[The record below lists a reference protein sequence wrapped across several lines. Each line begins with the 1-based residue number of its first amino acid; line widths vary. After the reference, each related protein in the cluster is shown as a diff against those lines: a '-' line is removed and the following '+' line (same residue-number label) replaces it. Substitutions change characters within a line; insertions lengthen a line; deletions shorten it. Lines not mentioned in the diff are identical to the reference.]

1 MELTSLTIKDRPKSL
16 VQIAQD
22 AIRRGIIQK
31 ELKLGQPLKEA
42 ALARPLQIS
51 NTPVREALSLLKAE
65 GLVVSVPH
73 KGYRVFTL
81 NQEELVAFCELRFT
95 LEAQAL
101 RYGIER
107 NPKEL
112 VQKLHGILLKMQ
124 KNQDES
130 MREEYLNLDTLF
142 HISFFK
148 ACQNDFLLGHYQKIN
163 SMIETMRH
171 YISISNEA
179 TQKSLESHQAIV
191 NEIDQGRIPKA
202 IELLEDHIVSWS
214 KRSNIEFSKLNCLK
228 TSQDL
233 LNA

>member
-142 HISFFK
+142 HMLFFK

-179 TQKSLESHQAIV
+179 TQKSLENHEAIV

-214 KRSNIEFSKLNCLK
+214 KRSNIEFS
-228 TSQDL
+228 
-233 LNA
+233 

>member
-1 MELTSLTIKDRPKSL
+1 MELTSLTIKNRPKSL

-142 HISFFK
+142 HMSFFK

-179 TQKSLESHQAIV
+179 TQKSLENHEAIV

-214 KRSNIEFSKLNCLK
+214 KRSNIEFS
-228 TSQDL
+228 
-233 LNA
+233 

>member
-148 ACQNDFLLGHYQKIN
+148 ACQNDFLLRHYQKIN

-179 TQKSLESHQAIV
+179 TQKSLDNHQAIV

-214 KRSNIEFSKLNCLK
+214 KRSNIEFS
-228 TSQDL
+228 
-233 LNA
+233 

>member
-1 MELTSLTIKDRPKSL
+1 MGLTSLTIKDRPKSL

-142 HISFFK
+142 HMSFFK

-179 TQKSLESHQAIV
+179 TQKSLDSHQAIV

-214 KRSNIEFSKLNCLK
+214 KRSNIEFS
-228 TSQDL
+228 
-233 LNA
+233 

>member
-142 HISFFK
+142 HMSFFK

-179 TQKSLESHQAIV
+179 TQKSLDNHEAIV

-214 KRSNIEFSKLNCLK
+214 KRSNIEFS
-228 TSQDL
+228 
-233 LNA
+233 

>member
-42 ALARPLQIS
+42 SLVRPLQIS

-130 MREEYLNLDTLF
+130 LREEYLNLDTLF
-142 HISFFK
+142 HMSFFK

-179 TQKSLESHQAIV
+179 TQKSLESHEAIV

-214 KRSNIEFSKLNCLK
+214 KRSNIEFS
-228 TSQDL
+228 
-233 LNA
+233 

>member
-1 MELTSLTIKDRPKSL
+1 MELTSLTIKNRPKSL

-179 TQKSLESHQAIV
+179 TQKSLENHEAIV

-214 KRSNIEFSKLNCLK
+214 KRSNIEFS
-228 TSQDL
+228 
-233 LNA
+233 

>member
-22 AIRRGIIQK
+22 AIRRGITQK

-124 KNQDES
+124 KNQDEP

-142 HISFFK
+142 HMSFFK

-179 TQKSLESHQAIV
+179 TQKSLENHEAIV

-214 KRSNIEFSKLNCLK
+214 KRSNIEFS
-228 TSQDL
+228 
-233 LNA
+233 

>member
-42 ALARPLQIS
+42 SLARPLQTS

-142 HISFFK
+142 HMSFFK

-179 TQKSLESHQAIV
+179 TQKSLENHEAIV

-214 KRSNIEFSKLNCLK
+214 KRSNIEFS
-228 TSQDL
+228 
-233 LNA
+233 

>member
-81 NQEELVAFCELRFT
+81 NQDELVAFCELRFT

-179 TQKSLESHQAIV
+179 TQKSLENHEAIV

-202 IELLEDHIVSWS
+202 IEFLEDHIVSWS
-214 KRSNIEFSKLNCLK
+214 KRSNIEFS
-228 TSQDL
+228 
-233 LNA
+233 

>member
-65 GLVVSVPH
+65 ELVVSVPH

-142 HISFFK
+142 HMSFFK

-179 TQKSLESHQAIV
+179 TQKSLENHEAIV
-191 NEIDQGRIPKA
+191 NEIDQGKIPKA

-214 KRSNIEFSKLNCLK
+214 KRSNIEFS
-228 TSQDL
+228 
-233 LNA
+233 

>member
-31 ELKLGQPLKEA
+31 ELKLGQSLKEA
-42 ALARPLQIS
+42 SLARPLQIS

-142 HISFFK
+142 HMSFFK
-148 ACQNDFLLGHYQKIN
+148 ACQNDFLLRHYQKIN

-179 TQKSLESHQAIV
+179 TQKSLDSHHAIV

-214 KRSNIEFSKLNCLK
+214 KRSNIEFS
-228 TSQDL
+228 
-233 LNA
+233 

>member
-130 MREEYLNLDTLF
+130 LREEYLNLDTLF
-142 HISFFK
+142 HMSFFK

-179 TQKSLESHQAIV
+179 TQKSLENHMAIV

-214 KRSNIEFSKLNCLK
+214 KRSNIEFS
-228 TSQDL
+228 
-233 LNA
+233 

>member
-1 MELTSLTIKDRPKSL
+1 MELTSLAIKDRPNSL

-31 ELKLGQPLKEA
+31 ELKLGQPLKEVS
-42 ALARPLQIS
+42 LARPLQIS

-142 HISFFK
+142 HMSFFK

-179 TQKSLESHQAIV
+179 TQKSLENHEAIV

-214 KRSNIEFSKLNCLK
+214 KRSNIEFS
-228 TSQDL
+228 
-233 LNA
+233 

>member
-42 ALARPLQIS
+42 SLARPFQIS

-81 NQEELVAFCELRFT
+81 NQEELVAFCELHFT
-95 LEAQAL
+95 LEVQAL

-179 TQKSLESHQAIV
+179 TQKSLENHMAIV

-214 KRSNIEFSKLNCLK
+214 KRSNIEFS
-228 TSQDL
+228 
-233 LNA
+233 

>member
-65 GLVVSVPH
+65 GLLVSVPH

-142 HISFFK
+142 HMSFFK

-179 TQKSLESHQAIV
+179 TQKSLDSHQAIV

-214 KRSNIEFSKLNCLK
+214 KRSNIEFS
-228 TSQDL
+228 
-233 LNA
+233 

>member
-65 GLVVSVPH
+65 ELVVSVPH

-81 NQEELVAFCELRFT
+81 NQEELVAFCELRYT

-179 TQKSLESHQAIV
+179 TQKSWESHQAIV
-191 NEIDQGRIPKA
+191 NEIDQGRVPKA

-214 KRSNIEFSKLNCLK
+214 KRSNIEFS
-228 TSQDL
+228 
-233 LNA
+233 

>member
-22 AIRRGIIQK
+22 AIGRGIIQK

-124 KNQDES
+124 KNQDEP

-142 HISFFK
+142 HMSFFK
-148 ACQNDFLLGHYQKIN
+148 ACQNDFLLRHYQKIN

-179 TQKSLESHQAIV
+179 TQKSLESHEAIV

-214 KRSNIEFSKLNCLK
+214 KRSNIEFS
-228 TSQDL
+228 
-233 LNA
+233 

>member
-171 YISISNEA
+171 YISISNKA
-179 TQKSLESHQAIV
+179 TQKSLDSHQAIV
-191 NEIDQGRIPKA
+191 NEIDQGKIPKA

-214 KRSNIEFSKLNCLK
+214 KRSNIEFS
-228 TSQDL
+228 
-233 LNA
+233 

>member
-31 ELKLGQPLKEA
+31 ELKLGQPLREA
-42 ALARPLQIS
+42 SLARPPQIS

-107 NPKEL
+107 NHREL

-124 KNQDES
+124 KNQDET

-142 HISFFK
+142 HMSFFK

-179 TQKSLESHQAIV
+179 TQKSLENHKAIV
-191 NEIDQGRIPKA
+191 NEIDHGRIPKA

-214 KRSNIEFSKLNCLK
+214 KRSNIEFS
-228 TSQDL
+228 
-233 LNA
+233 

>member
-42 ALARPLQIS
+42 SLARPFQIS

-130 MREEYLNLDTLF
+130 MREDYLNLDTLF
-142 HISFFK
+142 HMSFFN
-148 ACQNDFLLGHYQKIN
+148 ACQNDFLLGHYKKIN

-179 TQKSLESHQAIV
+179 TQKSLESHEAIV

-214 KRSNIEFSKLNCLK
+214 KRSNIEFS
-228 TSQDL
+228 
-233 LNA
+233 

>member
-1 MELTSLTIKDRPKSL
+1 M
-16 VQIAQD
+16 
-22 AIRRGIIQK
+22 
-31 ELKLGQPLKEA
+31 
-42 ALARPLQIS
+42 
-51 NTPVREALSLLKAE
+51 
-65 GLVVSVPH
+65 VSVPH

-112 VQKLHGILLKMQ
+112 VQTLHGILLKMQ

-142 HISFFK
+142 HMSFFK
-148 ACQNDFLLGHYQKIN
+148 ACQNDFLLGHYRKIN

-179 TQKSLESHQAIV
+179 TQKSLENHEAIV

-214 KRSNIEFSKLNCLK
+214 KRSNIEFS
-228 TSQDL
+228 
-233 LNA
+233 

>member
-112 VQKLHGILLKMQ
+112 VQKLHGVLLKMQ

-179 TQKSLESHQAIV
+179 TQKSLENHEAIV

-214 KRSNIEFSKLNCLK
+214 KRSNIEFS
-228 TSQDL
+228 
-233 LNA
+233 

>member
-31 ELKLGQPLKEA
+31 ELKLGQPLKEVS
-42 ALARPLQIS
+42 LTRPLQIS

-142 HISFFK
+142 HMSFFK

-171 YISISNEA
+171 YISISNKA
-179 TQKSLESHQAIV
+179 TQKSLENHEAIV
-191 NEIDQGRIPKA
+191 NKIDQGKIPKA
-202 IELLEDHIVSWS
+202 IELLEDHIVSWF
-214 KRSNIEFSKLNCLK
+214 KRSNIEFS
-228 TSQDL
+228 
-233 LNA
+233 

>member
-124 KNQDES
+124 KNQDEP

-142 HISFFK
+142 HMSFFK
-148 ACQNDFLLGHYQKIN
+148 ACHNDFLLGHYQKIN

-179 TQKSLESHQAIV
+179 TQKSLVNHEAIV
-191 NEIDQGRIPKA
+191 NEIDQGRISKA
-202 IELLEDHIVSWS
+202 IEFLEDHIVSWS
-214 KRSNIEFSKLNCLK
+214 KRSNIEFS
-228 TSQDL
+228 
-233 LNA
+233 

>member
-1 MELTSLTIKDRPKSL
+1 MELTSLTIKDSPKSL
-16 VQIAQD
+16 VQIAKD

-73 KGYRVFTL
+73 KGYRVFNL

-112 VQKLHGILLKMQ
+112 VQTLHGILLKMQ

-130 MREEYLNLDTLF
+130 IREEYLNLDTLF

-148 ACQNDFLLGHYQKIN
+148 ACQNDFLLGHYQKIK

-179 TQKSLESHQAIV
+179 TQKSLENHEAIV
-191 NEIDQGRIPKA
+191 NEIDQGRIQKA

-214 KRSNIEFSKLNCLK
+214 KRSNIL
-228 TSQDL
+228 
-233 LNA
+233 

>member
-42 ALARPLQIS
+42 SLARPLQTS

-65 GLVVSVPH
+65 ELVVSVPH

-112 VQKLHGILLKMQ
+112 VQTLHGILLKVQ

-148 ACQNDFLLGHYQKIN
+148 ACQNDFLLGHYRKIN

-179 TQKSLESHQAIV
+179 TQKSLENHEAIV

-214 KRSNIEFSKLNCLK
+214 KRSNIEFS
-228 TSQDL
+228 
-233 LNA
+233 

>member
-124 KNQDES
+124 KNQDEP

-142 HISFFK
+142 HMSFFK

-179 TQKSLESHQAIV
+179 TQKSLENHEAIV

-214 KRSNIEFSKLNCLK
+214 KRSNIEFS
-228 TSQDL
+228 
-233 LNA
+233 

>member
-142 HISFFK
+142 HMSFFK

-179 TQKSLESHQAIV
+179 TQKSLENHEAIV
-191 NEIDQGRIPKA
+191 NEIDQGRIQKA

-214 KRSNIEFSKLNCLK
+214 KRSNIEFS
-228 TSQDL
+228 
-233 LNA
+233 

>member
-130 MREEYLNLDTLF
+130 LREEYLNLDTLF
-142 HISFFK
+142 HMSFFK
-148 ACQNDFLLGHYQKIN
+148 ACQNDFLLRHYQKIN

-179 TQKSLESHQAIV
+179 TQKSLESHEAIV

-214 KRSNIEFSKLNCLK
+214 KRSNIKFS
-228 TSQDL
+228 
-233 LNA
+233 

>member
-107 NPKEL
+107 NPREL

-130 MREEYLNLDTLF
+130 LREEYLNLDTLF

-179 TQKSLESHQAIV
+179 TQKSLENHEAIV

-214 KRSNIEFSKLNCLK
+214 KRSNIEFS
-228 TSQDL
+228 
-233 LNA
+233 

>member
-31 ELKLGQPLKEA
+31 ELKLGQPLKEVS
-42 ALARPLQIS
+42 LARPLQIS

-130 MREEYLNLDTLF
+130 LREEYLNLDTLF
-142 HISFFK
+142 HMSFFK

-179 TQKSLESHQAIV
+179 TQKSLENHEAIV

-214 KRSNIEFSKLNCLK
+214 KRSNIEFS
-228 TSQDL
+228 
-233 LNA
+233 

>member
-142 HISFFK
+142 HMSFFK
-148 ACQNDFLLGHYQKIN
+148 ACQNNFLLGHYQKIN

-179 TQKSLESHQAIV
+179 TQKSLENHEAIV

-214 KRSNIEFSKLNCLK
+214 KRSNI
-228 TSQDL
+228 
-233 LNA
+233 

>member
-130 MREEYLNLDTLF
+130 LREEYLNLDTLF
-142 HISFFK
+142 HMSFFN

-179 TQKSLESHQAIV
+179 TQKSLENHEAIV

-214 KRSNIEFSKLNCLK
+214 KRSNIEFS
-228 TSQDL
+228 
-233 LNA
+233 

>member
-73 KGYRVFTL
+73 KGYRGFTL

-179 TQKSLESHQAIV
+179 TQKSLENHEAIV

-214 KRSNIEFSKLNCLK
+214 KRSNIEFS
-228 TSQDL
+228 
-233 LNA
+233 

>member
-179 TQKSLESHQAIV
+179 TQKSLDSHQAIV

-214 KRSNIEFSKLNCLK
+214 KRSNIEFS
-228 TSQDL
+228 
-233 LNA
+233 